1 MGLRFIKIQLRDT
14 VLAKSHGPTFDDAR
28 TREPVLAD
36 HASILSVLAVLADA
50 SDATYPERDALTRA
64 LVAEQQRAPSP
75 LWTSALML
83 AYAPMLTR
91 LRGRL
96 MSSAVDRDELDLL
109 VVEAFLEAAQAYPLQ
124 QRRPGH
130 TALYLRQDTQRAVF
144 KLLKL
149 EHRRAEVT
157 GELGDEDEIVPLG
170 EVIASERDPETEA
183 REVDEM
189 AAILRARA
197 GGTVPAE
204 RLDLVERT
212 YLRGESLRDVVV
224 AANPGVTG
232 DALDAVY
239 QRTKRQRARAGERL
253 RDVFPEGREPPLPA
267 QSAW

>member
-1 MGLRFIKIQLRDT
+1 M
-14 VLAKSHGPTFDDAR
+14 LAKSHGLTFDDAR
-28 TREPVLAD
+28 TREPALAA
-36 HASILSVLAVLADA
+36 HASILAVLAVLADA
-50 SDATYPERDALTRA
+50 SEATYPERDALTRA
-64 LVAEQQRAPSP
+64 LLAEQQRTPSE
-75 LWTSALML
+75 LWSAALLL

-96 MSSAVDRDELDLL
+96 LSSAVDRDELDLL
-109 VVEAFLEAAQAYPLQ
+109 VIEAFLEAAQGYPLCV
-124 QRRPGH
+124 RRPGH

-170 EVIASERDPETEA
+170 ELVPSERDPETEA
-183 REVDEM
+183 RELEEM
-189 AAILRARA
+189 VALLRARA
-197 GGTVPAE
+197 GDTVPAD

-239 QRTKRQRARAGERL
+239 QRTKRQRARAIERL
-253 RDVFPEGREPPLPA
+253 RDVFPEGHEAPLPA

>member
-28 TREPVLAD
+28 TREPRLAE
-36 HASILSVLAVLADA
+36 HTSILSVLAVLADA
-50 SDATYPERDALTRA
+50 GEATYPARDALTRA
-64 LVAEQQRAPSP
+64 LLAEQQRAPSK
-75 LWTSALML
+75 LWTSALLL

-96 MSSAVDRDELDLL
+96 LSSAVDRDELDLL
-109 VVEAFLEAAQAYPLQ
+109 VVEAFLEAAQTYPLD

-157 GELGDEDEIVPLG
+157 GELGDDDEVVPLG

-183 REVDEM
+183 REVEEM
-189 AAILRARA
+189 VALLRERAADGVA
-197 GGTVPAE
+197 PE
-204 RLDLVERT
+204 RLELVERT

-224 AANPGVTG
+224 AAHPELAG
-232 DALDAVY
+232 DALDAAY
-239 QRTKRQRARAGERL
+239 QRTKRQRARAIDRL
-253 RDVFPEGREPPLPA
+253 RSLFPERCTPPLPA

>member
-28 TREPVLAD
+28 LREPRLAE

-50 SDATYPERDALTRA
+50 TESSYPERDALTRA
-64 LVAEQQRAPSP
+64 LLSEQQRAPSK
-75 LWTSALML
+75 LWTAALLL

-96 MSSAVDRDELDLL
+96 LSSAVDRDELDLL
-109 VVEAFLEAAQAYPLQ
+109 VIEAFLEAVQTYPLL

-149 EHRRAEVT
+149 EHRRADAT
-157 GELGDEDEIVPLG
+157 GELGDDDEIVPLSD
-170 EVIASERDPETEA
+170 VVASERDPETEA
-183 REVDEM
+183 GDLEEM
-189 AAILRARA
+189 VALLRARVA
-197 GGTVPAE
+197 GTVSAE

-224 AANPGVTG
+224 AAYPDLAD
-232 DALDAVY
+232 DALDAAY
-239 QRTKRQRARAGERL
+239 QRTKRQRARAIERI
-253 RDVFPEGREPPLPA
+253 RAAFPERGGGALPG
-267 QSAW
+267 QSAC